1 MSTYAIGDLQGCL
14 DCFERLLGL
23 IEFDAVRDRL
33 WLTGDLVNRGPD
45 SLGTLR
51 RVRELGARAVT
62 VLGNHDLHL
71 LAVALTSEGRTRKG
85 DTLEDILTAPDRVEL
100 LDWLRH
106 QPLFHHDP
114 VLDISLVHAGIPAA
128 WTVTETER
136 RAREVEIALRSPS
149 HPEILGAIY
158 GNTPDRWSPELTGMP
173 RLRFIINALTRMR
186 FCTEDGRLDLKHK
199 ESPAQAGPGLMP
211 WFAVPNRASAGARIV
226 FGHWSTLRLSSQEE
240 ALHRVHPLDTGAVW
254 GDRLTALRLED
265 GARFSVPGVSR

>member
-14 DCFERLLGL
+14 DCLERLLVR
-23 IEFDAVRDRL
+23 IDFDVTRDKL

-51 RVRELGARAVT
+51 RIRALGSRAVT

-71 LAVALTSEGRTRKG
+71 LAVALTAEGRTRKG
-85 DTLEDILTAPDRVEL
+85 DTLDAILAAPDRIEL
-100 LDWLRH
+100 LEWLRH

-114 VLDISLVHAGIPAA
+114 ELDICLVHAGIPAA
-128 WTVTETER
+128 WTVAETLT
-136 RAREVEIALRSPS
+136 RAREVETVLRGPAHAELLS
-149 HPEILGAIY
+149 AIY
-158 GNTPDRWSPELTGMP
+158 ANTPDEWDPALAGLP

-186 FCTEDGRLDLKHK
+186 FCSGTGQLDLKLK

-211 WFAVPNRASAGARIV
+211 WFAVPGRASEDVRIV
-226 FGHWSTLRLSSQEE
+226 FGHWSTLRLSGEDE
-240 ALHRVHPLDTGAVW
+240 ARYRVHPLDTGAVW

-265 GARFSVPGVSR
+265 GARFSVPGINR

>member
-14 DCFERLLGL
+14 DCFERLLAR
-23 IEFDAVRDRL
+23 IEFDAARDRL

-51 RVRELGARAVT
+51 RVRGLGECATT

-85 DTLEDILTAPDRVEL
+85 DTLDDILTAPDRVEL

-114 VLDISLVHAGIPAA
+114 VLNISLVHAGIPST
-128 WTVTETER
+128 WTVSEAAS
-136 RAREVEIALRSPS
+136 RASEVEIALRGPS
-149 HPEILGAIY
+149 HSEILSAIY
-158 GNTPDRWSPELTGMP
+158 GNTPDRWSPELVGIP

-186 FCTEDGRLDLKHK
+186 FCTDDGQLDLKHK

-211 WFAVPNRASAGARIV
+211 WFAVPGRANAGARIV
-226 FGHWSTLRLSSQEE
+226 FGHWSTLRLSSEE
-240 ALHRVHPLDTGAVW
+240 ETRYRVHPLDTGAVW